1 MRECVE
7 KSGEDGTFCVD
18 KLLDFLTALS
28 DEVARNL
35 MTIGVE
41 CTRGIDGEIPILVCF
56 F

>member
-1 MRECVE
+1 MRKCVE
-7 KSGEDGTFCVD
+7 ETGEHRTLSVD
-18 KLLDFLTALS
+18 ELLNFLTALS